1 MTKELSNAAK
11 NDFNDDLND
20 DLSSGY
26 NEDLHR
32 EFVAFKNSSGISI
45 QKIGLKIKKSPA
57 TISQYISKKYP
68 GDVKGLESLIETFL
82 RRESGIEEVKVSTRA
97 FQNTSISTLIWE
109 TLQFADFL
117 KKMGV
122 VLAPSGSGKTV
133 TCLEYKAK
141 NPSTILITADPTNR
155 TPAQILRLMLKD
167 VGLSKASSIGQMLY
181 EICDRLKG
189 TNRLVIVDEAHFLVW
204 ESFEILRKIFDHS
217 GVGVVLCGQE
227 RLYEQMKGQAQRA
240 YLYDQI
246 FSRIAIKRDKFKIQ
260 KKDSNA
266 IATAVCPGLPA
277 DCLDFLYAKAQG
289 KGRYRYMINVLDV
302 AMMMREQYERTIDI
316 KCLTESERFLLG
328 E

>member
-1 MTKELSNAAK
+1 MQNTNLKEVQADVNS
-11 NDFNDDLND
+11 DLND
-20 DLSSGY
+20 GYDEKIY
-26 NEDLHR
+26 NE
-32 EFVAFKNSSGISI
+32 FVNFKNTSGVSL
-45 QKIGLKIKKSPA
+45 QKIGLKIKKSVA
-57 TISQYISKKYP
+57 TLSQYLSKKYP
-68 GDVKGLESLIETFL
+68 GDIKSLETLIETFL

-133 TCLEYKAK
+133 TCLEYKSK

-227 RLYEQMKGQAQRA
+227 RLYDQMKGQAQRA

-246 FSRIAIKRDKFKIQ
+246 FSRIAIKRDRFKIL

-266 IATAVCPGLPA
+266 IATAVCPGLTA
-277 DCLDFLYAKAQG
+277 ECLDFLYTKAQG
-289 KGRYRYMINVLDV
+289 KGRYRYMINILDV
-302 AMMMREQYERTIDI
+302 AMMMREQYEKPINI
-316 KCLTESERFLLG
+316 QSLSESERFLLG